1 MLYMSKKFNSSG
13 HPWIYQLQE
22 DYTVYSKHLEGVEY
36 ENQWILITGGS
47 ITIRRHYAWDGC
59 TPKYFLPVFG
69 WVGVSDGPINDAGYP
84 QAYHASLV
92 HDALCQFRNNI
103 LINKESTLNI
113 FKEML
118 VTDGFSQLRATIY
131 TKAVD
136 WFGPQDW
143 LGNYVATDSGQV

>member
-1 MLYMSKKFNSSG
+1 MNKKFNTSG

-22 DYTVYSKHLEGVEY
+22 DYITFSKHLKGVEY
-36 ENQWILITGGS
+36 ENEWIRIKDGIVTV
-47 ITIRRHYAWDGC
+47 RKYYAWDGC

-69 WVGVSDGPINDAGYP
+69 WVGISDGPINDAGYP
-84 QAYHASLV
+84 QAYYASLV

-118 VTDGFSQLRATIY
+118 IDGGFSPLRASIY
-131 TKAVD
+131 TRAVD

-143 LGNYVATDSGQV
+143 LGNYIVTDSRRV